1 MTCHRV
7 IRCDPQT
14 LLRRARQVHSS
25 EVDPP
30 GGPVAAPRWRY
41 VDTVPPGCATD
52 WVVRLPDGSTVSCC
66 LETERAANGVLAH
79 LVDSRGL
86 RPRLPAAQ
94 PRTPAVL
101 QAWAG
106 HVMSDL
112 AHGLEADA

>member
-25 EVDPP
+25 EVGPP

-79 LVDSRGL
+79 LSVAAVSGRVC
-86 RPRLPAAQ
+86 RLPN
-94 PRTPAVL
+94 RVRRLVL